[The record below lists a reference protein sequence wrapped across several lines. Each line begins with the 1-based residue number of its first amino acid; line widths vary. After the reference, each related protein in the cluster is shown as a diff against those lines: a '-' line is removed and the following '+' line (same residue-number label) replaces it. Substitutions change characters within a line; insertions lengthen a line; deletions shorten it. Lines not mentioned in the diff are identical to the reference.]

1 MGSACSSESGSYET
15 SPSES
20 SAESSETSSEDDSS
34 NQVSS
39 SVFFT
44 EKSKLSGKE
53 KLRRRTRSIVSGK
66 IRVSL
71 DFSNGFHLGI
81 KIRSPKEE
89 PLEIVQTTNKD
100 GVSLIRKLRL
110 IRRLGPLS
118 RVVNAGANNIV
129 VPEIRVIEAPNSEKS
144 SADNKR
150 ASFFQRAKVARLNS
164 LSKSATDSER
174 NSTPHVSGKQTFTNI
189 AMDCIY
195 RIFFLRS
202 YIKAAKRKFIDFF
215 RKVLFLQESK
225 DAGKSWILAKNDKV
239 GGS

>member
-20 SAESSETSSEDDSS
+20 SSESSETSSEDDSS

-44 EKSKLSGKE
+44 ENSKLSGKE

-71 DFSNGFHLGI
+71 DISNGLHLGI
-81 KIRSPKEE
+81 QIRSPKEE

-118 RVVNAGANNIV
+118 RVVNANNIV
-129 VPEIRVIEAPNSEKS
+129 VPEIRVIEAPNTEKS

-150 ASFFQRAKVARLNS
+150 ASFFQRAKVARLSS
-164 LSKSATDSER
+164 LSKSATGAER

-189 AMDCIY
+189 AMDCNY
-195 RIFFLRS
+195 SAFFLSS
-202 YIKAAKRKFIDFF
+202 YIKAAKRKSIDFF
-215 RKVLFLQESK
+215 
-225 DAGKSWILAKNDKV
+225 
-239 GGS
+239 

>member
-15 SPSES
+15 SRSES
-20 SAESSETSSEDDSS
+20 SSESSESSSEEDSLP
-34 NQVSS
+34 NQVSALELLA
-39 SVFFT
+39 

-71 DFSNGFHLGI
+71 KLIDKLHPGI
-81 KIRSPKEE
+81 KIRSPNEE

-118 RVVNAGANNIV
+118 RAVNSGVNNVV
-129 VPEIRVIEAPNSEKS
+129 VPEIRVIEAPNTEKS
-144 SADNKR
+144 PEDNR
-150 ASFFQRAKVARLNS
+150 RGSFLRRAKLAQLSS
-164 LSKSATDSER
+164 LSISATAAER

-189 AMDCIY
+189 VMNCNY
-195 RIFFLRS
+195 STL
-202 YIKAAKRKFIDFF
+202 F
-215 RKVLFLQESK
+215 R
-225 DAGKSWILAKNDKV
+225 
-239 GGS
+239 